1 MPLSSVVG
9 AQSIVRPG
17 VCTSSTR
24 PASPYDG
31 QVIYETDTDKTL
43 VWNGSAWVYLST
55 SRTNATGLDLVASA
69 TVSSASSFSLAAS
82 TFTDTYD
89 NYKIIGA
96 FTMTAS
102 GSSQTVTMRM
112 RASGTDNSNS
122 EYRISNMRGFSA
134 ISGATAASSLTT
146 SFSIV
151 PAMTA
156 PNRLN
161 FALEIYNPKATDY
174 TAISGTVGALQDNAD
189 MFSILPTGVMTVTT
203 SYDSASFIL
212 SSGAF
217 TGEYRVYGYANS

>member
-1 MPLSSVVG
+1 MTISATSQGLK
-9 AQSIVRPG
+9 PG
-17 VCTSSTR
+17 VVTSSNR
-24 PASPYDG
+24 PANPYTG
-31 QVIYETDTDKTL
+31 MMIFETDTNRL
-43 VWNGSAWVYLST
+43 GVWNGTAWVFLADADT
-55 SRTNATGLDLVASA
+55 PPGLELIASA
-69 TVSSASSFSLAAS
+69 TVSSAASFSLATS

-89 NYKIIGA
+89 NYKIVGA

-122 EYRISNMRGFSA
+122 EYRTANMRGSSA

-161 FALEIYNPKATDY
+161 FALEIYSPKATDY
-174 TAISGTVGALQDNAD
+174 TAISGTVGALQNNAD
-189 MFSILPTGVMTVTT
+189 MFAILPTGVMTVTT
-203 SYDSASFIL
+203 SYDSATFII
-212 SSGAF
+212 SSGGF
-217 TGEYRVYGYANS
+217 TGNYQVYGYRNS